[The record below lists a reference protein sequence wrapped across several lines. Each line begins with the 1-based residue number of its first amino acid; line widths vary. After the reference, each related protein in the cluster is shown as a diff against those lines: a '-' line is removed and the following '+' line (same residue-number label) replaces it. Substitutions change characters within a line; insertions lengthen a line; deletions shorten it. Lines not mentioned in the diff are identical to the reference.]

1 MNIVGATDR
10 GAVRKRNEDNFW
22 GGVFSTQ
29 RGDVLVAVVCDGL
42 GGLSH
47 GDTASRET
55 CEIIR
60 KRVTEDLRP
69 ASVTEAIYEANK
81 AIYSVFR
88 DNDVMMGTTCT
99 VLYLDNGRYRVF
111 HTGDS
116 RCYHISSQG
125 VQALT
130 YDETGYNK
138 FINEGKPIPEGKE
151 ERYKSLLTNG
161 VGLKEDVHVNQYEGY
176 YRPEDRFLL
185 CSDGFWHRLNEKDFE
200 ELHTREV
207 EKSFLE
213 SKINDII
220 FRGESDN
227 ITAVWVESS
236 GDL

>member
-1 MNIVGATDR
+1 MNIVGATDI
-10 GAVRKRNEDNFW
+10 GAVRERNEDNFW
-22 GGVFSTQ
+22 GGVFESSGGT
-29 RGDVLVAVVCDGL
+29 VLVAVICDGL
-42 GGLSH
+42 GGLEH
-47 GDTASRET
+47 GETASRET

-60 KRVTEDLRP
+60 NRVMDDLRP
-69 ASVTEAIYEANK
+69 EVVTESIYEANK

-99 VLYLDNGRYRVF
+99 VLFLENGRYRIF
-111 HTGDS
+111 HAGDS
-116 RCYHISSQG
+116 RCYRISTQG
-125 VQALT
+125 VQVLT

-138 FINEGKPIPEGKE
+138 YINEGKPIPEGKE

-161 VGLKEDVHVNQYEGY
+161 VGLKEDIHVNQYEGY

-185 CSDGFWHRLNEKDFE
+185 CSDGFWHKLNEKDFK

-213 SKINDII
+213 SKINDIL